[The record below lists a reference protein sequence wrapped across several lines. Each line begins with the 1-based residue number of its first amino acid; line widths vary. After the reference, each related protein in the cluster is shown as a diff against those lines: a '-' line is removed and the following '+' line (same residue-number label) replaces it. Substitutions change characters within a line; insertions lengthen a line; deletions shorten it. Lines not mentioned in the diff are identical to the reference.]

1 MARIAGVDLPK
12 NKPVFIGLE
21 RIYGI
26 GIPLAM
32 KILAQLDIEPNKKV
46 KDLNEEEIS
55 KLKNL
60 IENLKVEGALK
71 AEIQRN
77 IKRLIDIKCYRGIRH
92 LKGLP
97 VRGQR
102 TRHNAR
108 TRKGPRGNIFKRKK
122 KGGQ

>member
-46 KDLNEEEIS
+46 KINRRRNS
-55 KLKNL
+55 KLKNV

>member
-46 KDLNEEEIS
+46 KDLTEEEIS
-55 KLKNL
+55 KLKNV
-60 IENLKVEGALK
+60 IENLRVEGALK